1 MEEVDQ
7 YLDELNLQDKVNNY
21 IEYGIKPIYKKQQY
35 YYYPKMDEKLDSK
48 YDISKYDKKVKKI
61 NINIPDIIK
70 KCEKLENELLQE
82 TNQEHNECPICF
94 QKIEEAS
101 YVTPKC
107 GHKVCL
113 KCYICCLEKR
123 TTYSNSCSICR
134 QDIL

>member
-1 MEEVDQ
+1 
-7 YLDELNLQDKVNNY
+7 
-21 IEYGIKPIYKKQQY
+21 
-35 YYYPKMDEKLDSK
+35 MDEKLDSK

-82 TNQEHNECPICF
+82 TNQEQNECPICI